1 MNLSFY
7 IAKRYAVSFSKNKAI
22 NIITGIASVGIIAST
37 MALFVFL
44 SVFSGLKEFSLN
56 FANATDPDLRIE
68 TSTGKTFTINSKQEA
83 LLKNNSEIVSYSK
96 IIEERVY
103 FMYDNK
109 ELVAHIKGVDDNFI
123 KVTDFKNHLY
133 AGDWFKTNSES
144 VVIGA
149 DISRKLGLGL
159 FDYNNALEAYVPK
172 PGKGDIENPDEAFN
186 KILLFPSGIY
196 SINEELDGKYVFCSI
211 DLAQNFLGIKNNQ
224 ITNIEI
230 KLKSDANESLVRNQ
244 LNSIFGNSI
253 KIKNR
258 AQLNDSLYKMLQSEN
273 LFIYLF
279 STLVVIL
286 TLFCLAGAI
295 VMIIIDK
302 KDNLKTLYN
311 IGVTQKSIR
320 NIFFTQGII
329 ITSFGLIIGLALASI
344 LILLQQHFSF
354 VMITPT
360 MPYPI
365 LFEWKNMVI
374 VITTIVILGIVSSW
388 IASGTVNKKLFTT
401 L

>member
-56 FANATDPDLRIE
+56 FANASDPDLRIE
-68 TSTGKTFTINSKQEA
+68 TSTGKTFLVDPKQEE
-83 LLKNNSEIVSYSK
+83 LLKKSNHISSYSK

-103 FMYDNK
+103 FMYNNK
-109 ELVAHIKGVDDNFI
+109 ELVAHIKGVDNHFI
-123 KVTDFKNHLY
+123 QVTDFNKHLY
-133 AGDWFKTNSES
+133 AGEWFENNSEN
-144 VVIGA
+144 VVVGA

-159 FDYNNALEAYVPK
+159 FDYNNGLEAYAPK
-172 PGKGDIENPDEAFN
+172 PGKGNIENPDDAFN
-186 KILLFPSGIY
+186 KTLLFPSGIY

-211 DLAQNFLGIKNNQ
+211 GLVQNFLGLKNHE
-224 ITNIEI
+224 ITNLEI
-230 KLKSDANESLVRNQ
+230 KLKPTANENQVREE
-244 LNSIFGNSI
+244 LTSIFGKAI

-302 KDNLKTLYN
+302 RDNLKTLYN
-311 IGVTQKSIR
+311 IGVAQTSIR
-320 NIFFTQGII
+320 TIFFTQGII
-329 ITSFGLIIGLALASI
+329 ITLFGLIIGLGLAI
-344 LILLQQHFSF
+344 VIILLQQHFSF
-354 VMITPT
+354 IMITPT
-360 MPYPI
+360 MPYPV
-365 LFEWKNMVI
+365 LFEWQNMVI
-374 VITTIVILGIVSSW
+374 VIITIVILGLISSW
-388 IASGTVNKKLFTT
+388 IASGTVNKKLFK
-401 L
+401 

>member
-56 FANATDPDLRIE
+56 FANASDPDLRLE
-68 TSTGKTFTINSKQEA
+68 TTTGKTFVVNPKQEE
-83 LLKNNSEIVSYSK
+83 LLKKSEAITSYSK

-109 ELVAHIKGVDDNFI
+109 ELVAHIKGVDSRFI
-123 KVTDFKNHLY
+123 QVTDFNNHLY
-133 AGDWFKTNSES
+133 AGEWFENNSEN
-144 VVIGA
+144 VVVGA

-159 FDYNNALEAYVPK
+159 FDYNNGLEAYAPK
-172 PGKGDIENPDEAFN
+172 PGKGNIENPNESFN
-186 KILLFPSGIY
+186 KVLLFPSGIY
-196 SINEELDGKYVFCSI
+196 SINEELDSKYVFCSI
-211 DLAQNFLGIKNNQ
+211 DLAQNFLGLKNSE
-224 ITNIEI
+224 ITNLEI
-230 KLKSDANESLVRNQ
+230 KLKVGANENQVREE
-244 LNSIFGNSI
+244 LTSIFGKSI

-302 KDNLKTLYN
+302 RDNLKTLYN
-311 IGVTQKSIR
+311 IGVTQTSIR
-320 NIFFTQGII
+320 TIFFTQGII
-329 ITSFGLIIGLALASI
+329 ITMFGLFIGLGLAI
-344 LILLQQHFSF
+344 GIILLQQHFSF
-354 VMITPT
+354 IMITPT
-360 MPYPI
+360 MPYPV
-365 LFEWKNMVI
+365 LFEWQNMLI
-374 VITTIVILGIVSSW
+374 VIMTILILGLISSW
-388 IASGTVNKKLFTT
+388 IASGTVNKKLFS
-401 L
+401 

>member
-1 MNLSFY
+1 LNLSFY

-44 SVFSGLKEFSLN
+44 SVFSGLREFSLN
-56 FANATDPDLRIE
+56 FANASDPDLRIE
-68 TSTGKTFTINSKQEA
+68 TVTGKTFLVTEKQEE
-83 LLKNNSEIVSYSK
+83 LLNKSEYIVSFSK

-109 ELVAHIKGVDDNFI
+109 EIFAFIKGVDDQYI
-123 KVTDFKNHLY
+123 KITDFNKHLY
-133 AGDWFKTNSES
+133 AGEWFEPDSEN

-172 PGKGDIENPDEAFN
+172 PGKGDIENPNEAFN
-186 KILLFPSGIY
+186 KIALLPSGIY
-196 SINEELDGKYVFCSI
+196 SINEELDGKYVFCSMK
-211 DLAQNFLGIKNNQ
+211 LAQQFLGLKNNE
-224 ITNIEI
+224 ITNLEI
-230 KLKSDANESLVRNQ
+230 KLKPSADENIVRKE
-244 LNSIFGNSI
+244 LISILGKSI

-302 KDNLKTLYN
+302 RDNLKTLYN
-311 IGVTQKSIR
+311 IGVTQASIR
-320 NIFFTQGII
+320 TIFFTQGII
-329 ITSFGLIIGLALASI
+329 ITLFGLLIGLGIAI
-344 LILLQQHFSF
+344 GIILLQQHFSF
-354 VMITPT
+354 IMITPT
-360 MPYPI
+360 MPYPV
-365 LFEWKNMVI
+365 LFEWQNIGI
-374 VITTIVILGIVSSW
+374 VVMTIIILGLISSW
-388 IASGTVNKKLFTT
+388 IASGTVNKKLFS
-401 L
+401 

>member
-56 FANATDPDLRIE
+56 FANASDPDLRLE
-68 TSTGKTFTINSKQEA
+68 TTTGKTFVVNPKQEE
-83 LLKNNSEIVSYSK
+83 LLKKSEAITSYSK

-109 ELVAHIKGVDDNFI
+109 ELVAHIKGVDSRFI
-123 KVTDFKNHLY
+123 QVTDFNNHLY
-133 AGDWFKTNSES
+133 AGEWFENNSEN
-144 VVIGA
+144 VVVGA

-159 FDYNNALEAYVPK
+159 FDYNNGLEAYAPK
-172 PGKGDIENPDEAFN
+172 PGKGNIENPNEAFN
-186 KILLFPSGIY
+186 KVLLFPSGIY
-196 SINEELDGKYVFCSI
+196 SINEELDSKYVFCSI
-211 DLAQNFLGIKNNQ
+211 DLAQNFLGLKNSE
-224 ITNIEI
+224 ITNLEI
-230 KLKSDANESLVRNQ
+230 KLKVGANENQVREE
-244 LNSIFGNSI
+244 LTSIFGKSI

-302 KDNLKTLYN
+302 RDNLKTLYN
-311 IGVTQKSIR
+311 IGVTLTSIR
-320 NIFFTQGII
+320 TIFFTQGII
-329 ITSFGLIIGLALASI
+329 ITMFGLFIGLGLAI
-344 LILLQQHFSF
+344 GIILLQQHLSF
-354 VMITPT
+354 IMITPT
-360 MPYPI
+360 MPYPV
-365 LFEWKNMVI
+365 LFEWQNMLI
-374 VITTIVILGIVSSW
+374 VIMTIVILGLISSW
-388 IASGTVNKKLFTT
+388 IASGTVNKKLFS
-401 L
+401 

>member
-56 FANATDPDLRIE
+56 FANASDPDLRLE
-68 TSTGKTFTINSKQEA
+68 TTTGKTFIVNPKQEE
-83 LLKNNSEIVSYSK
+83 LLKKSEAITSYSK

-109 ELVAHIKGVDDNFI
+109 ELVARIKGVDSRFI
-123 KVTDFKNHLY
+123 QVTDFNNHLY
-133 AGDWFKTNSES
+133 AGEWFENNSEN
-144 VVIGA
+144 VVVGA

-159 FDYNNALEAYVPK
+159 FDYNNGLEAYAPK
-172 PGKGDIENPDEAFN
+172 PGKGNIENPNESFN
-186 KILLFPSGIY
+186 KVLLFPSGIY
-196 SINEELDGKYVFCSI
+196 SINEELDSKYVFCSI
-211 DLAQNFLGIKNNQ
+211 DLAQNFLGLKNSE
-224 ITNIEI
+224 ITNLEI
-230 KLKSDANESLVRNQ
+230 KLKVGANENQVREE
-244 LNSIFGNSI
+244 LTSIFGKSI

-302 KDNLKTLYN
+302 RDNLKTLYN
-311 IGVTQKSIR
+311 IGVTQTSIR
-320 NIFFTQGII
+320 TIFFTQGII
-329 ITSFGLIIGLALASI
+329 ITMFGLFIGLGLAI
-344 LILLQQHFSF
+344 GIILLQQHLSF
-354 VMITPT
+354 IMITPT
-360 MPYPI
+360 MPYPV
-365 LFEWKNMVI
+365 LFEWQNMLI
-374 VITTIVILGIVSSW
+374 VIMTIVILGLISSW
-388 IASGTVNKKLFTT
+388 IASGTVNRKLFR
-401 L
+401 

>member
-56 FANATDPDLRIE
+56 FANASDPDLRLE
-68 TSTGKTFTINSKQEA
+68 TTTGKTFVVNPKQEE
-83 LLKNNSEIVSYSK
+83 LLKKSEAITSYSK

-109 ELVAHIKGVDDNFI
+109 ELVAHIKGVDSRFI
-123 KVTDFKNHLY
+123 QVTDFNNHLY
-133 AGDWFKTNSES
+133 AGEWFENNSEN
-144 VVIGA
+144 VVVGA

-159 FDYNNALEAYVPK
+159 FDYNNGLEAYAPK
-172 PGKGDIENPDEAFN
+172 PGKGNIENPNEAFN
-186 KILLFPSGIY
+186 KVLLFPSGIY
-196 SINEELDGKYVFCSI
+196 SINEELDSKYVFCSI
-211 DLAQNFLGIKNNQ
+211 DLAQNFLGLKNSE
-224 ITNIEI
+224 ITNLEI
-230 KLKSDANESLVRNQ
+230 KLKVGANENQVREE
-244 LNSIFGNSI
+244 LTSIFGKSI

-302 KDNLKTLYN
+302 RDNLKTLYN
-311 IGVTQKSIR
+311 IGVTQTSIR
-320 NIFFTQGII
+320 TIFFTQGII
-329 ITSFGLIIGLALASI
+329 ITMFGLFIGLGLAI
-344 LILLQQHFSF
+344 GIILLQQHLSF
-354 VMITPT
+354 IMITPT
-360 MPYPI
+360 MPYPV
-365 LFEWKNMVI
+365 LFEWQNMLI
-374 VITTIVILGIVSSW
+374 VITTIVILGLISSW
-388 IASGTVNKKLFTT
+388 IASGTVNKKLFS
-401 L
+401 

>member
-56 FANATDPDLRIE
+56 FANASDPDLRLE
-68 TSTGKTFTINSKQEA
+68 TTTGKTFVVNPKQEE
-83 LLKNNSEIVSYSK
+83 LLKKSEAITSYSK

-109 ELVAHIKGVDDNFI
+109 ELVAHIKGVDSRFI
-123 KVTDFKNHLY
+123 QVTDFNNHLY
-133 AGDWFKTNSES
+133 AGEWFENNSEN
-144 VVIGA
+144 VVVWA

-159 FDYNNALEAYVPK
+159 FDYNNGLEAYAPK
-172 PGKGDIENPDEAFN
+172 PGKGNIENPNEAFN
-186 KILLFPSGIY
+186 KVLLFPSGIY
-196 SINEELDGKYVFCSI
+196 SINEELDSKYVFCSI
-211 DLAQNFLGIKNNQ
+211 DLAQNFLGLKNSE
-224 ITNIEI
+224 ITNLEI
-230 KLKSDANESLVRNQ
+230 KLKVGANENQVREE
-244 LNSIFGNSI
+244 LTSIFGKSI

-302 KDNLKTLYN
+302 RDNLKTLYN
-311 IGVTQKSIR
+311 IGVTQTSIR
-320 NIFFTQGII
+320 TIFFTQGII
-329 ITSFGLIIGLALASI
+329 ITMFGLFIGLGLAI
-344 LILLQQHFSF
+344 GIILLQQHLSF
-354 VMITPT
+354 IMITPT
-360 MPYPI
+360 MPYPV
-365 LFEWKNMVI
+365 LFEWQNMLI
-374 VITTIVILGIVSSW
+374 VIMTIVILGLISSW
-388 IASGTVNKKLFTT
+388 IASGTVNKKLFS
-401 L
+401 

>member
-56 FANATDPDLRIE
+56 FANASDPDLRIE
-68 TSTGKTFTINSKQEA
+68 TTTGKTFLVNPKQEN
-83 LLKNNSEIVSYSK
+83 LLKKSNHIVSYSK

-109 ELVAHIKGVDDNFI
+109 ELVAHIKGVDNHFI
-123 KVTDFKNHLY
+123 QVTDFNKHLY
-133 AGDWFKTNSES
+133 AGEWFENNSEN
-144 VVIGA
+144 VVVGA

-159 FDYNNALEAYVPK
+159 FDYNNALEAYAPK
-172 PGKGDIENPDEAFN
+172 PGKGDIENPNEAFN
-186 KILLFPSGIY
+186 KTLLFPSGIY

-211 DLAQNFLGIKNNQ
+211 GLAQHFLGLKNSE
-224 ITNIEI
+224 ITNLEI
-230 KLKSDANESLVRNQ
+230 KLKQNADEKLAREELV
-244 LNSIFGNSI
+244 SILGNTI

-302 KDNLKTLYN
+302 RDNLKTLYN
-311 IGVTQKSIR
+311 IGVTQTAIR
-320 NIFFTQGII
+320 TIFFTQGII
-329 ITSFGLIIGLALASI
+329 ITSFGLVIGLGLAI
-344 LILLQQHFSF
+344 GIILLQQHFSF
-354 VMITPT
+354 IMITPT
-360 MPYPI
+360 MPYPV
-365 LFEWKNMVI
+365 LFEWQNMAI
-374 VITTIVILGIVSSW
+374 VVMTIVILGLISSW
-388 IASGTVNKKLFTT
+388 IASGTVNKKLFT
-401 L
+401 

>member
-1 MNLSFY
+1 MKLSFY

-22 NIITGIASVGIIAST
+22 NIITGIASVGIIASS

-56 FANATDPDLRIE
+56 FANVSDPDLRVE
-68 TSTGKTFTINSKQEA
+68 TTLGKTFFVNQKQEE
-83 LLKNNSEIVSYSK
+83 LLFKSKYIASYSK
-96 IIEERVY
+96 IVEERVY
-103 FMYDNK
+103 LTYDNK
-109 ELVAHIKGVDDNFI
+109 ELVAYLKGVDNRYN
-123 KVTDFKNHLY
+123 KVADFNKYLY
-133 AGDWFKTNSES
+133 AGEWFEPNSEK
-144 VVIGA
+144 VVPGA
-149 DISRKLGLGL
+149 DISLKLGLGL

-172 PGKGDIENPDEAFN
+172 PGKGNIEIPEEAFN
-186 KILLFPSGIY
+186 KTLLFPSGIY

-211 DLAQNFLGIKNNQ
+211 ELVQNFLGLKNNQ

-230 KLKSDANESLVRNQ
+230 KLKPNSNENEAREE
-244 LNSIFGNSI
+244 LNSIFGSSI

-302 KDNLKTLYN
+302 RDNLKTLYN
-311 IGVTQKSIR
+311 IGLTQTAIR
-320 NIFFTQGII
+320 SIFFTQGII
-329 ITSFGLIIGLALASI
+329 ITVFGLTIGLSLAI
-344 LILLQQHFSF
+344 AIILLQQHYSF
-354 VMITPT
+354 IMITPT
-360 MPYPI
+360 MPYPVI
-365 LFEWKNMVI
+365 FEWQNMAI
-374 VITTIVILGIVSSW
+374 VIMTIIILGIASSW
-388 IASGTVNKKLFTT
+388 IASGTVNKQLLQK
-401 L
+401 

>member
-44 SVFSGLKEFSLN
+44 SVFSGLKEFILN
-56 FANATDPDLRIE
+56 FANVCDPDLRVE
-68 TSTGKTFTINSKQEA
+68 TTSGKTFFINPKQEE
-83 LLKNNSEIVSYSK
+83 LLFKSKHIASYSK

-109 ELVAHIKGVDDNFI
+109 ELVAHIKGVDNRYNQ
-123 KVTDFKNHLY
+123 VTDFNKHLY
-133 AGDWFKTNSES
+133 AGEWFEPNSEN
-144 VVIGA
+144 VVVGA

-159 FDYNNALEAYVPK
+159 FDYNNALEAYAPK
-172 PGKGDIENPDEAFN
+172 PGKGDIENPEKAFN
-186 KILLFPSGIY
+186 KSLLFPSGIY

-211 DLAQNFLGIKNNQ
+211 GLAQYFLGLKKNE

-230 KLKSDANESLVRNQ
+230 KLKPNSSENVVREE
-244 LNSIFGNSI
+244 LNSIFGSSI

-302 KDNLKTLYN
+302 RDNLKTLYN
-311 IGVTQKSIR
+311 IGVTQTAIR
-320 NIFFTQGII
+320 SIFFTQAII
-329 ITSFGLIIGLALASI
+329 IPFFGLTIGVSLAIAI
-344 LILLQQHFSF
+344 ILLQQQDSF
-354 VMITPT
+354 IMITPT
-360 MPYPI
+360 MPYPVI
-365 LFEWKNMVI
+365 FEWQNMVI
-374 VITTIVILGIVSSW
+374 VIMTILILGIVSSW
-388 IASGTVNKKLFTT
+388 IASGTVNKKL
-401 L
+401 LQK

>member
-44 SVFSGLKEFSLN
+44 SVFSGLKEFILN
-56 FANATDPDLRIE
+56 FANVSDPDLRVE
-68 TSTGKTFTINSKQEA
+68 TTSGKTFFINPKQEE
-83 LLKNNSEIVSYSK
+83 LLFKSKHIASYSK

-109 ELVAHIKGVDDNFI
+109 ELVAHIKGVDNRYNQ
-123 KVTDFKNHLY
+123 VTDFNKHLY
-133 AGDWFKTNSES
+133 AGEWFEPNSEN
-144 VVIGA
+144 VVVGA

-159 FDYNNALEAYVPK
+159 FDYNNALEAYAPK
-172 PGKGDIENPDEAFN
+172 PGKGDIENPEEAFN
-186 KILLFPSGIY
+186 KSLLFPSGIY

-211 DLAQNFLGIKNNQ
+211 GLTQYFLGLKKNE

-230 KLKSDANESLVRNQ
+230 KLKPNSSENVVREE
-244 LNSIFGNSI
+244 LNSIFGSSI

-302 KDNLKTLYN
+302 RDNLKTLYN
-311 IGVTQKSIR
+311 IGVTQTAIR
-320 NIFFTQGII
+320 SIFFTQGII
-329 ITSFGLIIGLALASI
+329 ITLFGLTIGLSLAI
-344 LILLQQHFSF
+344 AIILLQQQYSF
-354 VMITPT
+354 IMITPT
-360 MPYPI
+360 MPYPV
-365 LFEWKNMVI
+365 LFEWQNMVI
-374 VITTIVILGIVSSW
+374 VIMTILILGIVSSW
-388 IASGTVNKKLFTT
+388 IASGTVNKKL
-401 L
+401 LQK

>member
-1 MNLSFY
+1 M
-7 IAKRYAVSFSKNKAI
+7 
-22 NIITGIASVGIIAST
+22 GIIAST

-68 TSTGKTFTINSKQEA
+68 TSTGKTFTLDTKQEA
-83 LLKNNSEIVSYSK
+83 FLKSNKNIVSYSK

-109 ELVAHIKGVDDNFI
+109 ELVAHIKGVDNNFI

-133 AGDWFKTNSES
+133 AGNWFESNSES

-172 PGKGDIENPDEAFN
+172 PGKGDIENPNEAFN

-196 SINEELDGKYVFCSI
+196 SINEELDGKFVFCSI

-230 KLKSDANESLVRNQ
+230 KLKNNANESLVRDE
-244 LNSIFGNSI
+244 LNSIFENSV

-329 ITSFGLIIGLALASI
+329 ITTFGLLLGLALASA
-344 LILLQQHFSF
+344 LILLQQHYSF

-365 LFEWKNMVI
+365 LFEWENMAV

>member
-56 FANATDPDLRIE
+56 FANASDPDLRLE
-68 TSTGKTFTINSKQEA
+68 TTTGKTFVVNPKQEE
-83 LLKNNSEIVSYSK
+83 LLKKSEAITSYSK

-109 ELVAHIKGVDDNFI
+109 ELVAHIKGVDSRFI
-123 KVTDFKNHLY
+123 QVTDFNNHLY
-133 AGDWFKTNSES
+133 AGEWFENNSEN
-144 VVIGA
+144 VVVGA

-159 FDYNNALEAYVPK
+159 FDYNNGLEAYAPK
-172 PGKGDIENPDEAFN
+172 PGKGNIENPNESFN
-186 KILLFPSGIY
+186 KVLLFPSGIY
-196 SINEELDGKYVFCSI
+196 SINEELDSKYVFCSI
-211 DLAQNFLGIKNNQ
+211 DLAQNFLGLKNSE
-224 ITNIEI
+224 ITNLEI
-230 KLKSDANESLVRNQ
+230 KLKVGANENQVREE
-244 LNSIFGNSI
+244 LTSIFGKSI

-302 KDNLKTLYN
+302 RDNLKTLYN
-311 IGVTQKSIR
+311 IGVTQTSIR
-320 NIFFTQGII
+320 TIFFTQGII
-329 ITSFGLIIGLALASI
+329 ITMFGLFIGLGLAI
-344 LILLQQHFSF
+344 GIILLQQHLSF
-354 VMITPT
+354 IMITPT
-360 MPYPI
+360 MPYPV
-365 LFEWKNMVI
+365 LFEWQNMLI
-374 VITTIVILGIVSSW
+374 VIMTIVILGLISSW
-388 IASGTVNKKLFTT
+388 IASGTVNKKLFS
-401 L
+401 

>member
-1 MNLSFY
+1 
-7 IAKRYAVSFSKNKAI
+7 
-22 NIITGIASVGIIAST
+22 

-44 SVFSGLKEFSLN
+44 SVFSGLREFSLN
-56 FANATDPDLRIE
+56 FANASDPDLRIE
-68 TSTGKTFTINSKQEA
+68 TVTGKTFLVTEKQEK
-83 LLKNNSEIVSYSK
+83 LLNKSEYIVSFSK

-109 ELVAHIKGVDDNFI
+109 EIFAFIKGVDDQYI
-123 KVTDFKNHLY
+123 KITDFNKHLY
-133 AGDWFKTNSES
+133 AGEWFEPDSEN

-172 PGKGDIENPDEAFN
+172 PGKGDIENPNEAFN
-186 KILLFPSGIY
+186 KIALLPSGIY
-196 SINEELDGKYVFCSI
+196 SINEELDGKYVFCSMK
-211 DLAQNFLGIKNNQ
+211 LAQQFLGLKNNE
-224 ITNIEI
+224 ITNLEI
-230 KLKSDANESLVRNQ
+230 KLKPSADENIVRKE
-244 LNSIFGNSI
+244 LISILGKSI

-302 KDNLKTLYN
+302 RDNLKTLYN
-311 IGVTQKSIR
+311 IGVTQASIR
-320 NIFFTQGII
+320 TIFFTQGII
-329 ITSFGLIIGLALASI
+329 ITLFGLLIGLGIAI
-344 LILLQQHFSF
+344 GIILLQQHFSF
-354 VMITPT
+354 IMITPT
-360 MPYPI
+360 MPYPV
-365 LFEWKNMVI
+365 LFEWQNIGI
-374 VITTIVILGIVSSW
+374 VVMTIIILGLISSW
-388 IASGTVNKKLFTT
+388 IASGTVNKKLFS
-401 L
+401 

>member
-1 MNLSFY
+1 LNLSFY

-56 FANATDPDLRIE
+56 FANASDPDLRIE
-68 TSTGKTFTINSKQEA
+68 TTTGKTFLVNPKQDD
-83 LLKNNSEIVSYSK
+83 LLKKNKHIASYSK

-109 ELVAHIKGVDDNFI
+109 ELVAHIKGVDNHFI
-123 KVTDFKNHLY
+123 KVTDFKKHLY
-133 AGDWFKTNSES
+133 AGEWFENNSEN
-144 VVIGA
+144 VVVGA

-159 FDYNNALEAYVPK
+159 FDYNNALEAYAPK
-172 PGKGDIENPDEAFN
+172 PGKGDIENPNEAFN
-186 KILLFPSGIY
+186 KTLLFPSGIY

-211 DLAQNFLGIKNNQ
+211 GLAQHFLGLKNSE
-224 ITNIEI
+224 ITNLEI
-230 KLKSDANESLVRNQ
+230 KLKPNADEKLAREELV
-244 LNSIFGNSI
+244 SILGNAI

-302 KDNLKTLYN
+302 RDNLKTLYN
-311 IGVTQKSIR
+311 IGVTQTAIR
-320 NIFFTQGII
+320 TIFFTQGII
-329 ITSFGLIIGLALASI
+329 ITLFGLVIGLGLAI
-344 LILLQQHFSF
+344 GIILLQQHFSF
-354 VMITPT
+354 IMITPT
-360 MPYPI
+360 MPYPV
-365 LFEWKNMVI
+365 LFEWQNIVI
-374 VITTIVILGIVSSW
+374 VVMTIVILGLISSW
-388 IASGTVNKKLFTT
+388 IASGTVNKKLFS
-401 L
+401 

>member
-56 FANATDPDLRIE
+56 FANASDPDLRIE
-68 TSTGKTFTINSKQEA
+68 TTTGKTFLVDPKQEE
-83 LLKNNSEIVSYSK
+83 LLKKSNHISSYSK

-103 FMYDNK
+103 FMYNNK
-109 ELVAHIKGVDDNFI
+109 ELVAHIKGVDNHFI
-123 KVTDFKNHLY
+123 QVTDFNKHLY
-133 AGDWFKTNSES
+133 AGEWFENNSEN
-144 VVIGA
+144 VVVGA

-159 FDYNNALEAYVPK
+159 FDYNNGLEAYAPK
-172 PGKGDIENPDEAFN
+172 PGKGNIENPNEAFN
-186 KILLFPSGIY
+186 KVLLFPSGIY

-211 DLAQNFLGIKNNQ
+211 GLAQHFLALKNNE
-224 ITNIEI
+224 ITNLEI
-230 KLKSDANESLVRNQ
+230 KLKPNADENQ
-244 LNSIFGNSI
+244 AREEITSVLGKAI

-302 KDNLKTLYN
+302 RDNLKTLYN
-311 IGVTQKSIR
+311 IGVAQTSIR
-320 NIFFTQGII
+320 TIFFTQGII
-329 ITSFGLIIGLALASI
+329 ITLFGLVIGLGLATGI
-344 LILLQQHFSF
+344 ILLQQHFSF
-354 VMITPT
+354 IMITPT
-360 MPYPI
+360 MPYPV
-365 LFEWKNMVI
+365 LFEWQNMVI
-374 VITTIVILGIVSSW
+374 VIMTIVILGLVSSW
-388 IASGTVNKKLFTT
+388 IASGTVNKKL
-401 L
+401 LR

>member
-1 MNLSFY
+1 MKLSFY

-56 FANATDPDLRIE
+56 FLNVSDPDLRVE
-68 TSTGKTFTINSKQEA
+68 TTLGKTFFVNAKQEEELFKSKYIA
-83 LLKNNSEIVSYSK
+83 SYSK
-96 IIEERVY
+96 IVEERVY
-103 FMYDNK
+103 LTYDNK
-109 ELVAHIKGVDDNFI
+109 ELVACLKGVDNRYN
-123 KVTDFKNHLY
+123 KVTDFNKHLY
-133 AGDWFKTNSES
+133 AGEWFEPNSEK
-144 VVIGA
+144 VVPGA
-149 DISRKLGLGL
+149 DISLKLGLGL

-172 PGKGDIENPDEAFN
+172 PGKGNIEIPEEAFN
-186 KILLFPSGIY
+186 KTLLFPSGIY

-211 DLAQNFLGIKNNQ
+211 ELVQNFLGLKNNQ

-230 KLKSDANESLVRNQ
+230 KLKPNSNENEAREE
-244 LNSIFGNSI
+244 LNSIFGSSI

-302 KDNLKTLYN
+302 RDNLKTLYN
-311 IGVTQKSIR
+311 IGLTQTAIR
-320 NIFFTQGII
+320 SIFFTQGII
-329 ITSFGLIIGLALASI
+329 ITVFGLTIGLSLSI
-344 LILLQQHFSF
+344 AIILLQQHYSF
-354 VMITPT
+354 IMITPT
-360 MPYPI
+360 MPYPVI
-365 LFEWKNMVI
+365 FEWQNMII
-374 VITTIVILGIVSSW
+374 VIMTIIILGIASSW
-388 IASGTVNKKLFTT
+388 IASGTVNKQLLQK
-401 L
+401 

>member
-56 FANATDPDLRIE
+56 FTNASDPDLRIE
-68 TSTGKTFTINSKQEA
+68 TTSGKTFSVSPKQEELLKKSNNINSF
-83 LLKNNSEIVSYSK
+83 SK

-103 FMYDNK
+103 FMYNNK
-109 ELVAHIKGVDDNFI
+109 ELVAHIKGVDNHFI
-123 KVTDFKNHLY
+123 QVTDFKKHLY
-133 AGDWFKTNSES
+133 AGEWFETNSES

-149 DISRKLGLGL
+149 EISRKLGLGL

-172 PGKGDIENPDEAFN
+172 LGKGDIENPEEAFN
-186 KILLFPSGIY
+186 KSLLFPSGIY
-196 SINEELDGKYVFCSI
+196 SINDEELDGKYVFCSI
-211 DLAQNFLGIKNNQ
+211 RLAQNFLGLKNNE

-230 KLKSDANESLVRNQ
+230 KLKPNTDENKARKE
-244 LNSIFGNSI
+244 LNSILGNDI

-302 KDNLKTLYN
+302 RDNLKTLYN
-311 IGVTQKSIR
+311 IGVTQKAIR

-329 ITSFGLIIGLALASI
+329 ITLFGLIIGLGFAI
-344 LILLQQHFSF
+344 GIILLQQHFSF
-354 VMITPT
+354 IMITPT
-360 MPYPI
+360 MPYPV
-365 LFEWKNMVI
+365 LFEWQNMVI
-374 VITTIVILGIVSSW
+374 VIMTIIILGLISSW
-388 IASGTVNKKLFTT
+388 IASGTVNRKLFS
-401 L
+401 

>member
-56 FANATDPDLRIE
+56 FANASDPDLRIE
-68 TSTGKTFTINSKQEA
+68 TSTGKTFLVDPKQEE
-83 LLKNNSEIVSYSK
+83 LLKKSIHISSYSK

-103 FMYDNK
+103 FMYNNK
-109 ELVAHIKGVDDNFI
+109 ELVAHIKGVDHHFI
-123 KVTDFKNHLY
+123 QVTDFNNHLY
-133 AGDWFKTNSES
+133 AGEWFETDSEN
-144 VVIGA
+144 VVVGA

-159 FDYNNALEAYVPK
+159 FDYNNGLEAYAPK
-172 PGKGDIENPDEAFN
+172 PGKGNIENPNEAFN
-186 KILLFPSGIY
+186 KVLLFPSGIY
-196 SINEELDGKYVFCSI
+196 SINEELDGKYVFCNI
-211 DLAQNFLGIKNNQ
+211 NLAQNFLGLKNSE
-224 ITNIEI
+224 ITNLEI
-230 KLKSDANESLVRNQ
+230 KLKPNANEDQVREE
-244 LNSIFGNSI
+244 LTSVFGNSI

-302 KDNLKTLYN
+302 RDNLKTLYN
-311 IGVTQKSIR
+311 IGVAQTSIR
-320 NIFFTQGII
+320 TIFFTQGII
-329 ITSFGLIIGLALASI
+329 ITLFGLVIGLGLATGT
-344 LILLQQHFSF
+344 ILLQQHFSF
-354 VMITPT
+354 IMITPT
-360 MPYPI
+360 MPYPV
-365 LFEWKNMVI
+365 LFEWQNMVI
-374 VITTIVILGIVSSW
+374 VIMTIVILGLVSSW
-388 IASGTVNKKLFTT
+388 IASGTVNKKLFK
-401 L
+401 

>member
-1 MNLSFY
+1 LNLSFY
-7 IAKRYAVSFSKNKAI
+7 IAKRYAISFSKNKAI

-56 FANATDPDLRIE
+56 FANVSDPDLRVE
-68 TSTGKTFTINSKQEA
+68 TTSGKTFFINPKQEE
-83 LLKNNSEIVSYSK
+83 LLFKSKHIASYSK

-109 ELVAHIKGVDDNFI
+109 ELVAHIKGVDNRYNQ
-123 KVTDFKNHLY
+123 VTDFNKHLY
-133 AGDWFKTNSES
+133 AGEWFEPNSEN
-144 VVIGA
+144 VVVGA

-159 FDYNNALEAYVPK
+159 FDYNNALEAYAPK
-172 PGKGDIENPDEAFN
+172 PGKGDIENPEKAFN
-186 KILLFPSGIY
+186 KSLLFPSGIY

-211 DLAQNFLGIKNNQ
+211 GLAQYFLGLKKNE

-230 KLKSDANESLVRNQ
+230 KLKPNSSENVVREE
-244 LNSIFGNSI
+244 LNSIFGSTI

-302 KDNLKTLYN
+302 RDNLKTLYN
-311 IGVTQKSIR
+311 IGVTQTAIR
-320 NIFFTQGII
+320 SIFFTQGII
-329 ITSFGLIIGLALASI
+329 ITLFGLTIGLSLAI
-344 LILLQQHFSF
+344 AIILLQQQYSF
-354 VMITPT
+354 IMITPT
-360 MPYPI
+360 MPYPV
-365 LFEWKNMVI
+365 LFEWQNMVI
-374 VITTIVILGIVSSW
+374 VIMTILILGIVSSW
-388 IASGTVNKKLFTT
+388 IASGTVNKKL
-401 L
+401 LQK

>member
-1 MNLSFY
+1 LNLSFY

-56 FANATDPDLRIE
+56 FANASDPDLRIE
-68 TSTGKTFTINSKQEA
+68 TTTGKTFLVDPKQED
-83 LLKNNSEIVSYSK
+83 LLKKSNHIASYSK

-103 FMYDNK
+103 FMYNNK
-109 ELVAHIKGVDDNFI
+109 ELVAHIKGVDKHFI
-123 KVTDFKNHLY
+123 KVTDFNKHLY
-133 AGDWFKTNSES
+133 AGEWFENNSES
-144 VVIGA
+144 VVVGA

-159 FDYNNALEAYVPK
+159 FDYNHALEAYVPK
-172 PGKGDIENPDEAFN
+172 PGKGDIENPNEAFN
-186 KILLFPSGIY
+186 KTLLFPSGIY
-196 SINEELDGKYVFCSI
+196 SINEELDSKYVFCSI
-211 DLAQNFLGIKNNQ
+211 GLAQHFLDLKNNE
-224 ITNIEI
+224 ITNLEI
-230 KLKSDANESLVRNQ
+230 KLKPNVDEKLAREELT
-244 LNSIFGNSI
+244 SILGSTI

-302 KDNLKTLYN
+302 RDNLKTLYN
-311 IGVTQKSIR
+311 IGVTQTAIR
-320 NIFFTQGII
+320 TIFFTQGII
-329 ITSFGLIIGLALASI
+329 ITLFGLVIGLGFAI
-344 LILLQQHFSF
+344 GIILLQQHFSF
-354 VMITPT
+354 IMITPT
-360 MPYPI
+360 MPYPV
-365 LFEWKNMVI
+365 LFEWQNMVI
-374 VITTIVILGIVSSW
+374 VIMTIVILGLISSW
-388 IASGTVNKKLFTT
+388 IASGTVNKKLFS
-401 L
+401 

>member
-56 FANATDPDLRIE
+56 FANASDPDLRLE
-68 TSTGKTFTINSKQEA
+68 TTTGKTFIVNPKQEE
-83 LLKNNSEIVSYSK
+83 LLKKSEAITSYSK

-109 ELVAHIKGVDDNFI
+109 ELVAHIKGVDSRFI
-123 KVTDFKNHLY
+123 QVTDFNNHLY
-133 AGDWFKTNSES
+133 AGEWFENNSEN
-144 VVIGA
+144 VVVGA

-159 FDYNNALEAYVPK
+159 FDYNNGLEAYAPK
-172 PGKGDIENPDEAFN
+172 PGKGNIENPNESFN
-186 KILLFPSGIY
+186 KVLLFPSGIY
-196 SINEELDGKYVFCSI
+196 SINEELDSKYVFCSI
-211 DLAQNFLGIKNNQ
+211 DLAQNFLGLKNSE
-224 ITNIEI
+224 ITNLEI
-230 KLKSDANESLVRNQ
+230 KLKVGANENQVREE
-244 LNSIFGNSI
+244 LTSIFGKSI

-302 KDNLKTLYN
+302 RDNLKTLYN
-311 IGVTQKSIR
+311 IGVTQTSIR
-320 NIFFTQGII
+320 TIFFTQGII
-329 ITSFGLIIGLALASI
+329 ITMFGLFIGLGLAI
-344 LILLQQHFSF
+344 GIILLQQHFSF
-354 VMITPT
+354 IMITPT
-360 MPYPI
+360 MPYPV
-365 LFEWKNMVI
+365 LFEWQNMLI
-374 VITTIVILGIVSSW
+374 VIMTIVILGLISSW
-388 IASGTVNKKLFTT
+388 IASGTVNKKLFS
-401 L
+401 

>member
-56 FANATDPDLRIE
+56 FANASDPDLRVE
-68 TSTGKTFTINSKQEA
+68 TASGKTFLINSNQEE
-83 LLKNNSEIVSYSK
+83 LLKKNNNIASYSK

-109 ELVAHIKGVDDNFI
+109 ELVAHIKGVDNQFN
-123 KVTDFKNHLY
+123 KVTDFDKNLY
-133 AGDWFKTNSES
+133 AGKWIETASEQ

-159 FDYNNALEAYVPK
+159 FDYNNALEAYAPK
-172 PGKGDIENPDEAFN
+172 PGKGNIENPNEAFN

-211 DLAQNFLGIKNNQ
+211 DLAQHFLGIKDNE
-224 ITNIEI
+224 ITNLEI
-230 KLKSDANESLVRNQ
+230 KLKPNTNEDEVRKE
-244 LNSIFGNSI
+244 LTSILGNSI

-302 KDNLKTLYN
+302 RDNLKTLYN
-311 IGVTQKSIR
+311 IGVTQTSIR
-320 NIFFTQGII
+320 SIFFTQGII
-329 ITSFGLIIGLALASI
+329 ITLFGLTLGLGLAI
-344 LILLQQHFSF
+344 GIILLQQHFSF
-354 VMITPT
+354 IMITPT
-360 MPYPI
+360 MPYPV
-365 LFEWKNMVI
+365 LFEWQNIVI
-374 VITTIVILGIVSSW
+374 VVMTITILGLVSSW
-388 IASGTVNKKLFTT
+388 IASGTVSKKLFQK
-401 L
+401 

>member
-56 FANATDPDLRIE
+56 FANASDPDLRLE
-68 TSTGKTFTINSKQEA
+68 TTTGKTFIVNPKQEE
-83 LLKNNSEIVSYSK
+83 LLKKSEAITSYSK

-109 ELVAHIKGVDDNFI
+109 ELVAHIKGVDSRFI
-123 KVTDFKNHLY
+123 QVTDFNKHLY
-133 AGDWFKTNSES
+133 AGEWFENNSEN
-144 VVIGA
+144 VVVGA

-159 FDYNNALEAYVPK
+159 FDYNNGLEAYAPK
-172 PGKGDIENPDEAFN
+172 PGKGNIENPNEAFN
-186 KILLFPSGIY
+186 KVLLFPSGIY
-196 SINEELDGKYVFCSI
+196 SINDELDSKYVFCSI
-211 DLAQNFLGIKNNQ
+211 DLAQNFLGLKNSE
-224 ITNIEI
+224 ITNLEI
-230 KLKSDANESLVRNQ
+230 KLKVGANENQVREE
-244 LNSIFGNSI
+244 LTSIFGKSI

-302 KDNLKTLYN
+302 RDNLKTLYN
-311 IGVTQKSIR
+311 IGVTLTSIR
-320 NIFFTQGII
+320 TIFFTQGIM
-329 ITSFGLIIGLALASI
+329 ITMFGLFIGLGLAI
-344 LILLQQHFSF
+344 GIILLQQHFSF
-354 VMITPT
+354 IMITPT
-360 MPYPI
+360 MPYPV
-365 LFEWKNMVI
+365 LFEWQNMLI
-374 VITTIVILGIVSSW
+374 VIMTIVILGLISSW
-388 IASGTVNKKLFTT
+388 IASGTVNKKLFS
-401 L
+401 

>member
-1 MNLSFY
+1 LNLSFY

-56 FANATDPDLRIE
+56 FANASDPDLRLE
-68 TSTGKTFTINSKQEA
+68 TTTGKTFVVNPKQEE
-83 LLKNNSEIVSYSK
+83 LLKKSEAITSYSK

-109 ELVAHIKGVDDNFI
+109 ELVAHIKGVDSRFI
-123 KVTDFKNHLY
+123 QVTDFNNHLY
-133 AGDWFKTNSES
+133 AGEWFENNSEN
-144 VVIGA
+144 VVVGA

-159 FDYNNALEAYVPK
+159 FDYNNGLEAYAPK
-172 PGKGDIENPDEAFN
+172 PGKGNIENPNEAFN
-186 KILLFPSGIY
+186 KVLLFPSGIY
-196 SINEELDGKYVFCSI
+196 SINEELDSKYVFCSI
-211 DLAQNFLGIKNNQ
+211 DLAQNFLGLKNSE
-224 ITNIEI
+224 ITNLEI
-230 KLKSDANESLVRNQ
+230 KLKVGANENQVREE
-244 LNSIFGNSI
+244 LTSIFGKSI

-302 KDNLKTLYN
+302 RDNLKTLYN
-311 IGVTQKSIR
+311 IGVTQTSIR
-320 NIFFTQGII
+320 TIFFTQGII
-329 ITSFGLIIGLALASI
+329 ITMFGLFIGLGLAI
-344 LILLQQHFSF
+344 GIILLQQHFSF
-354 VMITPT
+354 IMITPT
-360 MPYPI
+360 MPYPV
-365 LFEWKNMVI
+365 LFEWQNMLI
-374 VITTIVILGIVSSW
+374 VIMTIVILGLISSW
-388 IASGTVNKKLFTT
+388 IASGTVNKKLFS
-401 L
+401 

>member
-1 MNLSFY
+1 MNFSFY

-56 FANATDPDLRIE
+56 FANASDPDLRIE
-68 TSTGKTFTINSKQEA
+68 TEVGKTFSVDPKQEE
-83 LLKNNSEIVSYSK
+83 LLKKNNQITYYSK

-103 FMYDNK
+103 FMYDKK
-109 ELVAHIKGVDDNFI
+109 ELVAHIKGVDNQYI
-123 KVTDFKNHLY
+123 KVTDFNKHLY
-133 AGDWFKTNSES
+133 AGEWFDDNSEK

-149 DISRKLGLGL
+149 DISRKLRLGL
-159 FDYNNALEAYVPK
+159 FDYRNALEAYAPK
-172 PGKGDIENPDEAFN
+172 PGKGNIENPNEAFN

-196 SINEELDGKYVFCSI
+196 SINEELDGKYVFCNI
-211 DLAQNFLGIKNNQ
+211 DLAQKFLGLKKYE
-224 ITNIEI
+224 ITNLEI
-230 KLKSDANESLVRNQ
+230 KLKANVNEKKVRET
-244 LNSIFGNSI
+244 LTTILGKSI

-302 KDNLKTLYN
+302 RDNLKTLYN
-311 IGVTQKSIR
+311 IGVTQTTIR
-320 NIFFTQGII
+320 NVFFTQGII
-329 ITSFGLIIGLALASI
+329 ITLFGLIVGLGIATLF
-344 LILLQQHFSF
+344 ILLQQHFSF
-354 VMITPT
+354 IMITPT
-360 MPYPI
+360 MPYPV
-365 LFEWKNMVI
+365 LFEWQNIVI
-374 VITTIVILGIVSSW
+374 VVMTIIILGVTSSW
-388 IASGTVNKKLFTT
+388 IASGTVNKKLFV
-401 L
+401 